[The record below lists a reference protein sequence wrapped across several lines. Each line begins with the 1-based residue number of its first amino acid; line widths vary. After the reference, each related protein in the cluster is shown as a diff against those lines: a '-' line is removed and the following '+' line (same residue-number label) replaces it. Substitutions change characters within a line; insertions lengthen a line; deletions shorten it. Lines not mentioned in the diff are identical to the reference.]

1 MRSELKLIAILFL
14 IILSGVLGFLL
25 FAPTLLK
32 PEPNQGVCSI
42 QLQGRVPLPNTS
54 GRIDHMDFDVSKQLL
69 FVASLGNNSVSIVD
83 VEKGMFQGS
92 VIGVKGPQ
100 GVVFAKPYH
109 RVYVSNVGDGTVY
122 VYNETSLSHPA
133 VIQLPASSGAD
144 NLRLSSDSSRLFVG
158 YGSGGIAS
166 IDTANDKILWSTAL
180 IGHPESFQFDPS
192 SNRLYAN
199 VPAGNYVVV
208 LDAANG
214 TIISR
219 WPIVGATGNYAM
231 AIDEVHA
238 RLFVATRLP
247 SEMFVIDTANG
258 GTVAT
263 FPLSS
268 DSDDIFLD
276 SGSGCIYA
284 SAGEG
289 LVDVIKQ
296 VNPDTYSVLRPVPTS
311 PGARTS
317 LFDPVSKRLFVADPG
332 SNHQGYI
339 WVYSTR

>member
-1 MRSELKLIAILFL
+1 MRNDRKLIAILFL
-14 IILSGVLGFLL
+14 ILVAGGLGFLL
-25 FAPTLLK
+25 ITPTHAPAPT
-32 PEPNQGVCSI
+32 QGVCSI
-42 QLQGRVPLPNTS
+42 QLQGRIPLPNTS
-54 GRIDHMDFDVSKQLL
+54 GRIDHIDLDSSKQIL
-69 FVASLGNNSVSIVD
+69 FVAALGNNSVSLVD
-83 VEKGMFQGS
+83 VTKGMFLGS
-92 VIGVKGPQ
+92 VIGLRGPQ
-100 GVVFAKPYH
+100 GVAFVKPYQ
-109 RVYVSNVGDGTVY
+109 RVYISNVGDGTVY
-122 VYNETSLSHPA
+122 VYNETSLSRPV

-144 NLRLSSDSSRLFVG
+144 NMRVSPDSRRLFVG

-166 IDTANDKILWSTAL
+166 IDTISDRILWSTAL
-180 IGHPESFQFDPS
+180 IGHPESFQFDSS
-192 SNRLYAN
+192 SNRIYAN

-208 LDAANG
+208 LDSTNG

-219 WPIVGATGNYAM
+219 WPILGATGNYAM

-238 RLFVATRLP
+238 RLFVATRSP
-247 SEMFVIDTANG
+247 NEMFVIDTATG
-258 GTVAT
+258 ETVAT

-276 SGSGCIYA
+276 SGTGCIYV

-296 VNPDTYSVLRPVPTS
+296 VNPDTYSVLTHAATS

-317 LFDPVSKRLFVADPG
+317 LFDPLSKRLFVADPG